1 MTCADTSVIACPPVS
16 GQGERGA
23 NRKKEGLEEEERGE
37 RGAAE
42 VTGGGSPQRDSRRQN
57 VSGSQRRG
65 MFCMCSNPAGN
76 PHMAVIEEK

>member
-1 MTCADTSVIACPPVS
+1 MTCADTSVIARPPVS

-57 VSGSQRRG
+57 VSGIPKERHVLYVFQPCRESAQG
-65 MFCMCSNPAGN
+65 CD
-76 PHMAVIEEK
+76 